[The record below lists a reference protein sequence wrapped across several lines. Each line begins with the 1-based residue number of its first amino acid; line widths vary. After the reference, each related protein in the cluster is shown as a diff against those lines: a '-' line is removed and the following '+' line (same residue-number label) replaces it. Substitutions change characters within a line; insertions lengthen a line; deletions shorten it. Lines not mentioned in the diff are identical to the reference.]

1 MPTFTESDF
10 SAYFTITSPPE
21 TFARSV
27 SQSLSPSESL
37 SVAVSLF
44 RYERTIGDSLSSSD
58 NLSRAVS
65 TFRQVF
71 TLTDSLSTSESL
83 SKTVSTFRQETTL
96 SDSFSN
102 SESLSRA
109 IDTWRHVFAY
119 NMTLTPSESLSKA
132 VRTYRHNNS
141 FSDSISPSDSLSLN
155 VTTFKFI
162 NSISQTLSVSESL
175 NVATQLWFNTFTS
188 SDTVS
193 VSDGLT
199 VQTTIANDTYFYDN
213 YGMDS
218 ATKLVGYINSGNF
231 TSDTDAVTNIIGL
244 YDSATFLPAT
254 YKGASHSK
262 ACVVFDFGS
271 QVNVD
276 FIAVFVQSAL
286 TNPLKLYGSNSQGSG
301 YNLIANMFGSDNN
314 WQVSDFTAV
323 TYRYFAVQI
332 ENMSS
337 DVKVGEFLIG
347 KQFKPEVRFDIGAS
361 IQTNYHIN
369 KNESLKGSE
378 YAYKTQDS
386 SNKINRAYSNI
397 SETLKSN
404 FEDLSKN
411 GNNKKIIYNF
421 NNFYYGLVEPMQF
434 EEIAH
439 NRYQTQLSILT

>member
-1 MPTFTESDF
+1 M
-10 SAYFTITSPPE
+10 ATI
-21 TFARSV
+21 AKSV
-27 SQSLSPSESL
+27 SQSFTPSESL
-37 SVAVSLF
+37 SITVSIYAYVTS
-44 RYERTIGDSLSSSD
+44 RSDTLS
-58 NLSRAVS
+58 
-65 TFRQVF
+65 
-71 TLTDSLSTSESL
+71 LTDSGLSRSVTDYIFSNSLSDSFSNAESL
-83 SKTVSTFRQETTL
+83 SRTVTTFRQESTL

-109 IDTWRHVFAY
+109 VDTWRHIFAY
-119 NMTLTPSESLSKA
+119 NMSLSVAESLAKS
-132 VRTYRHNNS
+132 VRTYRNANTI
-141 FSDSISPSDSLSLN
+141 SDSLSASESLSLN
-155 VTTFKFI
+155 VTSFKFF
-162 NSISQTLSVSESL
+162 STVSQSLSVSESL
-175 NVATQLWFNTFTS
+175 NVATQLWYNPFTQ
-188 SDTVS
+188 SDSVS

-199 VQTTIANDTYFYDN
+199 LQVDIANDTYFYDN

-244 YDSATFLPAT
+244 YDNATFLPAT

-361 IQTNYHIN
+361 IETNYHIN
-369 KNESLKGSE
+369 KNESLKGAE